1 MTLEFG
7 GEVQTGHKHLRVFR
21 VQMVFKIM
29 NSEKML
35 LRLSADRKES
45 RSEN

>member
-7 GEVQTGHKHLRVFR
+7 KEVQTGHKHLRVFR

-29 NSEKML
+29 SSDKIL
-35 LRLSADRKES
+35 LGVSAD
-45 RSEN
+45 